1 MKEQLES
8 LIEVYTKQIRD
19 ITYSTS
25 YKEPSKIQTVS
36 VLRVVINDLK
46 EILKT
51 NKSIKKYR
59 VIRNWNGTENKNAKI
74 IFEDGVPIGCAIFDV
89 FTNEESVCYDY
100 TFEEIT
106 EE

>member
-1 MKEQLES
+1 MKEQIEN
-8 LIEVYTKQIRD
+8 LIEVYSNHIRD

-25 YKEPSKIQTVS
+25 YKEPSKVQTVS
-36 VLRVVINDLK
+36 TLREAINDLK
-46 EILKT
+46 VILKT

-74 IFEDGVPIGCAIFDV
+74 VFENDIPVGCKTFDA

>member
-1 MKEQLES
+1 MKEQLEN
-8 LIEVYTKQIRD
+8 LIEVYNNHIRE

-25 YKEPSKIQTVS
+25 YKEPSKVQTVS
-36 VLRVVINDLK
+36 VFRNVIDDLK

-51 NKSIKKYR
+51 NKSITKYR

-74 IFEDGVPIGCAIFDV
+74 IFEDGVPVGCAIFDV
-89 FTNEESVCYDY
+89 FTQEEIVCYDY

>member
-1 MKEQLES
+1 MKEQLEN
-8 LIEVYTKQIRD
+8 LIEVYNNHIRE

-25 YKEPSKIQTVS
+25 YKEPSKVQTVS
-36 VLRVVINDLK
+36 VFRNVIDDLK

-51 NKSIKKYR
+51 NKSITKYR

-74 IFEDGVPIGCAIFDV
+74 IFEDGVPVGCAIFDV
-89 FTNEESVCYDY
+89 FTQKEIVCYDY